1 MTAEPTV
8 KLTPQEYLVMERQ
21 REYKTEYSDGY
32 VLAMAGAS
40 RWHNMIVTNLVG
52 ELRAQ
57 LKKKPC
63 EIYPSDMRVW
73 IPRFKKYTYPDVV
86 VVCGK
91 PEFQDEHRDTL
102 LNPTIL
108 IEVLSSSTAA
118 YDRGEKFKMYRTLDT
133 LQEYLLISQDAPLL
147 ERYVRQEGTRFWMLS
162 DAEGPDA
169 QMELSAIECS
179 LSLAEVYDK
188 VEFEGN
194 DRDGV

>member
-1 MTAEPTV
+1 MTAEPAVT
-8 KLTPQEYLVMERQ
+8 LTPQEYLVMERQ

-32 VLAMAGAS
+32 VVAMAGATEA
-40 RWHNMIVTNLVG
+40 HNLIITNVVR
-52 ELRAQ
+52 ELSIQ
-57 LKKKPC
+57 LKKCPC
-63 EIYPSDMRVW
+63 KVYPSDMRVW
-73 IPRFKKYTYPDVV
+73 IPRLKKYTYPDVV

-108 IEVLSSSTAA
+108 FEVLSSSTAA
-118 YDRGEKFKMYRTLDT
+118 YDRGEKFKHYRTLDL
-133 LQEYLLISQDAPLL
+133 LQEYVLISQETMLI
-147 ERYVRQEGTRFWMLS
+147 ERYVRQEGTRFWTFS

-169 QMELSAIECS
+169 QMELEAIGCS

-194 DRDGV
+194 DKDGV